1 MINYKFYYFG
11 PHLFHTKL
19 SPLFCNELFKRGGNK
34 LVNCS
39 ENLAGHFNT
48 EYYFTDDDITFF
60 KDSLSVDVIPTFLN
74 SANNFYNTSAISN
87 FKDIKL
93 EQMWINFM
101 KKGDFNPVHTHSH
114 DLSFVLYLKV
124 PKELKEENEKYHGTD
139 ETAGPGGIAFMWGE
153 PQDGFIHTKSLLP
166 EEGDLF
172 IFPALLRHM
181 VYPFKSNVERVSVA
195 GNMKL
200 I

>member
-1 MINYKFYYFG
+1 MIDYKFYYFG

-19 SPLFCNELFKRGGNK
+19 SPLFCNELLRRGSK
-34 LVNCS
+34 KSVNCS
-39 ENLAGHFNT
+39 EHLAGHFDT
-48 EYYFTDDDITFF
+48 EYYFEKDDVNFF
-60 KDSLSVDVIPTFLN
+60 KESLSVEVIPTFLN
-74 SANNFYNTSAISN
+74 SSKNFYNQPNDN

-101 KKGDFNPVHTHSH
+101 KKGDFNPIHTHSH

-124 PKELKEENEKYHGTD
+124 PKELKEENERYHGTD
-139 ETAGPGGIAFMWGE
+139 QNTGPGGIAFMWGE
-153 PQDGFIHTKSLLP
+153 PQEGFIHTKALLP

-181 VYPFKSNVERVSVA
+181 VYPFKSDVERVSVA